1 MTLLRYV
8 GVVAMFFCVGAIE
21 KRQGPGRGVLMP
33 DFFPPAVPSRG
44 GRPVS
49 EVGQAHAWVELTLTY
64 SCTYL

>member
-33 DFFPPAVPSRG
+33 DFFPPAVPLVVVD
-44 GRPVS
+44 P
-49 EVGQAHAWVELTLTY
+49 
-64 SCTYL
+64 YLRLVKLMLGWS